1 MLLSDQEIKKLAKED
16 GIITPFEERNL
27 QSVSYDITAG
37 NIARVFNR
45 LSDPIDLN
53 DKENIKL
60 TYCEI
65 DITDGYLIKP
75 NEYILVKSGE
85 KYTLPDDIA
94 AYARPRT
101 TLSRLGLILTPQ
113 HFNPSFSGYIYYGL
127 LNVTP
132 NILKIYP
139 GTSIGQ
145 IVFEKVCGALDKK
158 NLYKNKTSA
167 QYQNENEFIIP
178 DVNNTRHEIMVYVN
192 GILGE

>member
-16 GIITPFEERNL
+16 GMITPFEERNL

-75 NEYILVKSGE
+75 NEYMLVKSGE
-85 KYTLPDDIA
+85 KYILPDDIA

-145 IVFEKVCGALDKK
+145 IVFEKVYGALDKK

-178 DVNNTRHEIMVYVN
+178 DVNNTRPEIMVYVN

>member
-16 GIITPFEERNL
+16 GMITPFEERNL

-75 NEYILVKSGE
+75 NEYMLVKSGE

-139 GTSIGQ
+139 GTGIGQ
-145 IVFEKVCGALDKK
+145 IVFEKVYGALDKK

-178 DVNNTRHEIMVYVN
+178 DVNNTRPEIMVYVN

>member
-94 AYARPRT
+94 AYSRPRT

-145 IVFEKVCGALDKK
+145 IVFEKVYGALDKK

-178 DVNNTRHEIMVYVN
+178 DVNNTRPEIMVYVN

>member
-145 IVFEKVCGALDKK
+145 IVFEKVYGALDKK

-178 DVNNTRHEIMVYVN
+178 DVHNTRPEIMVYVN

>member
-16 GIITPFEERNL
+16 GMITPFEERNL

-85 KYTLPDDIA
+85 KYTLTDDIA

-101 TLSRLGLILTPQ
+101 TLSRLGLILTSQ
-113 HFNPSFSGYIYYGL
+113 HINPSFSGYIYYGL

-178 DVNNTRHEIMVYVN
+178 DVNNTRPEIMVYVN